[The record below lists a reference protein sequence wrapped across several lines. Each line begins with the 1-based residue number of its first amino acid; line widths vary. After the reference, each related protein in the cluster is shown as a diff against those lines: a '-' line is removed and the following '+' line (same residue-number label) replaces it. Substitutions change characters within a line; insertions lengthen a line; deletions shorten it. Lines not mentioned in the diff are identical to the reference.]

1 MTTST
6 IVARVEE
13 LIRRAEALDQGGASE
28 RSRALATRLRSTVLR
43 PLADLGDTLDR
54 TTELESQTAGVQ
66 ELLFELAIDLTRAC
80 ATDQRAALLE
90 ACAGAHYLVTI
101 GRDDAQERITRLAE
115 IARDVPGDPKG
126 GIRVRENGPYLLTGG
141 ALMSNFL
148 GEPTTAPPVAAL
160 CRCGRS
166 ESKPWCDG
174 THATIGFNDRKHP
187 DRVADRLDTYAA
199 RQFTIL
205 DNRGICAHSGRCTDA
220 LPTVFRVGTEPFVA
234 PAGGRADDILRAIQ
248 ACPSGALGAAIAERR
263 AADVVDRIRPPAIEV
278 SKDGPYYVTGGV
290 DLRDDAGNEP
300 VRSAGASREH
310 FALCR
315 CGQSKNKPFCSGAH
329 WYADFHDPV
338 IDPDHEPTL
347 FEWAGGYP
355 VLLRVTRL
363 FYERHVPQDDL
374 LAPLFS
380 RMEPDHPER
389 VAAWL
394 SEVFGGPKFY
404 SQRYGG
410 YYPHDLSTPEQAPD
424 GSAARPMGVAPV
436 PKRGRSAARRGS
448 GISGGVRRLSGVGY
462 ADRGGKLAGRLA
474 PAGRDAG
481 PTLVVG
487 VRRHAVRAPS
497 VATHRT
503 RPPSRISRH
512 PRRPLPGEALSFER
526 HVKGLFRARD
536 RGAMRFAFDLWS
548 VARCEDPRPRDPDTP
563 ASRHYAMRRSL
574 AGREGRD
581 LRTVGQRGVRGL
593 TATKWFPDLG
603 RIRDASTAHDCR
615 RARKVITCNAARR
628 FRARPSFRCAKRCAK
643 TPVIALR
650 PRRHF
655 VQDGTQAGTERR
667 QAVLH
672 LQMWLTHHRAGHE
685 SIAFQLAQLL
695 NQYLVGHLR
704 HRPLKIVEAPRSAAF
719 QQPQNQR
726 LPLPTDDV
734 DRELHGARIRVLST
748 RRHPRLLAVRN
759 APGGALTS
767 DQSRSLMVFR

>member
-13 LIRRAEALDQGGASE
+13 LIRRAEAFGQAGASE
-28 RSRALATRLRSTVLR
+28 RSPALAPRLRSTVLR

-54 TTELESQTAGVQ
+54 TTEPVPQTAGVE
-66 ELLFELAIDLTRAC
+66 ELLFEVAIDLTRAC

-126 GIRVRENGPYLLTGG
+126 AIRVRENGPYLRTGD

-160 CRCGRS
+160 CRCGQS

-187 DRVADRLDTYAA
+187 DRVSDRLDTYAA

-205 DNRGICAHSGRCTDA
+205 DNRGICAHSGRCSDA
-220 LPTVFRVGTEPFVA
+220 LPTVFRAGTEPFVA

-248 ACPSGALGAAIAERR
+248 SCPSGALGAAIAERR

-355 VLLRVTRL
+355 VFLRVTRL

-410 YYPHDLSTPEQAPD
+410 YTRMISQHLNKHLTEAQRARWVSLLCRSADEALLAADPEFR
-424 GSAARPMGVAPV
+424 AAFVAYLEWGTRIAVENSQDDSRPPEGMPV
-436 PKRGRSAARRGS
+436 PRWWWVCDATPSA
-448 GISGGVRRLSGVGY
+448 
-462 ADRGGKLAGRLA
+462 
-474 PAGRDAG
+474 
-481 PTLVVG
+481 
-487 VRRHAVRAPS
+487 
-497 VATHRT
+497 
-503 RPPSRISRH
+503 RPPSRPTGRGPITD
-512 PRRPLPGEALSFER
+512 PAPPQTPAPGEALSFER
-526 HVKGLFRARD
+526 HIKGLFRVRD

-548 VARCEDPRPRDPDTP
+548 AADVRTHARAIQTR
-563 ASRHYAMRRSL
+563 L
-574 AGREGRD
+574 
-581 LRTVGQRGVRGL
+581 
-593 TATKWFPDLG
+593 
-603 RIRDASTAHDCR
+603 
-615 RARKVITCNAARR
+615 
-628 FRARPSFRCAKRCAK
+628 
-643 TPVIALR
+643 
-650 PRRHF
+650 
-655 VQDGTQAGTERR
+655 QAGTMPCDGAWPAER
-667 QAVLH
+667 
-672 LQMWLTHHRAGHE
+672 
-685 SIAFQLAQLL
+685 IALFD
-695 NQYLVGHLR
+695 R
-704 HRPLKIVEAPRSAAF
+704 WIVEGCA
-719 QQPQNQR
+719 
-726 LPLPTDDV
+726 D
-734 DRELHGARIRVLST
+734 
-748 RRHPRLLAVRN
+748 
-759 APGGALTS
+759 
-767 DQSRSLMVFR
+767 